1 MIDAIVIGGVLFVV
15 LSAVVGWTQAERLG
29 IAPASLIVPA
39 VVILLAMPL
48 ALWSMLAPTPGTDM
62 GGASGYILSVFAL
75 IVASAA
81 FLAGLAAA
89 VVQQRIGRS
98 E

>member
-1 MIDAIVIGGVLFVV
+1 MIDAILIGGVVFVL
-15 LSAVVGWTQAERLG
+15 LSGIVGWTQVDRLG
-29 IAPASLIVPA
+29 PGAASLIVPA

-48 ALWSMLAPTPGTDM
+48 AVWSVLTPTPGTDM
-62 GGASGYILSVFAL
+62 GGASGYILSMFAL

-81 FLAGLAAA
+81 FLVALCAA
-89 VVQQRIGRS
+89 VLRQRFGPS

>member
-1 MIDAIVIGGVLFVV
+1 MIDAILIGGVLFA
-15 LSAVVGWTQAERLG
+15 LMSGIVGWTQADRLG

-48 ALWSMLAPTPGTDM
+48 AIWSMLSPTPGTDM
-62 GGASGYILSVFAL
+62 GGASGYILSMFAL

-81 FLAGLAAA
+81 FLVGLGAA
-89 VVQQRIGRS
+89 VVQQWIRRS